1 VAKKRVVIDYDKLP
15 EDTINRIKIEYPDGY
30 EDNLI
35 TFTNAEGRYI
45 SALPFDTEEIY
56 YLIRM
61 TAGEAR
67 QIVKDDEDFD
77 SEGKLR
83 GDFAEDIETDDTAE
97 EEENEEYLDDN
108 FDEAAN
114 VRDESDED

>member
-1 VAKKRVVIDYDKLP
+1 MAKKRVVIDYDKLP
-15 EDTINRIKIEYPDGY
+15 EETINRIKMEYPDGY

-45 SALPFDTEEIY
+45 SALPFETEEIY

-67 QIVKDDEDFD
+67 QIVKDDDDFD

-83 GDFAEDIETDDTAE
+83 GDFSDDIETDDADE
-97 EEENEEYLDDN
+97 DADEEYLDDN
-108 FDEAAN
+108 YDEAEN
-114 VRDESDED
+114 IKDEPYEE

>member
-1 VAKKRVVIDYDKLP
+1 MV
-15 EDTINRIKIEYPDGY
+15 YPDGY

-45 SALPFDTEEIY
+45 SALPFETEEIY

-67 QIVKDDEDFD
+67 QIVKDDDDFD
-77 SEGKLR
+77 SEGSREERAL
-83 GDFAEDIETDDTAE
+83 GYPVSPGNSLTAI
-97 EEENEEYLDDN
+97 
-108 FDEAAN
+108 
-114 VRDESDED
+114 S

>member
-1 VAKKRVVIDYDKLP
+1 MAKKRIVIDYEKLP
-15 EDTINRIKIEYPDGY
+15 EETINRIKLEYPEGY

-45 SALPFDTEEIY
+45 SALPFETEDIY

-61 TAGEAR
+61 TEGEAR
-67 QIVKDDEDFD
+67 KIIKNDDDFGD
-77 SEGKLR
+77 DGKLR
-83 GDFAEDIETDDTAE
+83 RDFAEEMQSDE
-97 EEENEEYLDDN
+97 EEEKDEYLDDN

-114 VRDESDED
+114 IKDESFDD

>member
-15 EDTINRIKIEYPDGY
+15 EETINHIKMEYPDGY

-45 SALPFDTEEIY
+45 SALPFDTEEVY

-83 GDFAEDIETDDTAE
+83 GDFADDVETEDSADDD
-97 EEENEEYLDDN
+97 NEEYLDDN
-108 FDEAAN
+108 YDEAEN
-114 VRDESDED
+114 VKDEPYEE

>member
-1 VAKKRVVIDYDKLP
+1 M
-15 EDTINRIKIEYPDGY
+15 EYPDGY

-45 SALPFDTEEIY
+45 SALPYETEEIY

-67 QIVKDDEDFD
+67 QIVKDDDDFNSD
-77 SEGKLR
+77 GKLR
-83 GDFAEDIETDDTAE
+83 GDFAEEVESDDSTDDE
-97 EEENEEYLDDN
+97 SEEYLDDN
-108 FDEAAN
+108 YDEAEN
-114 VRDESDED
+114 VKDEPYEE